1 MILKRK
7 VSDLN
12 NDRVPTQTAT
22 TASSHSQKV
31 GNEENEEDDPEEKG
45 KLDNDIV
52 LTKNCYYRQQPQS
65 GGGRYPW
72 EETR

>member
-22 TASSHSQKV
+22 TASSHSQKETSV

-45 KLDNDIV
+45 ELDNDIV
-52 LTKNCYYRQQPQS
+52 LTKNCYYR
-65 GGGRYPW
+65 
-72 EETR
+72 